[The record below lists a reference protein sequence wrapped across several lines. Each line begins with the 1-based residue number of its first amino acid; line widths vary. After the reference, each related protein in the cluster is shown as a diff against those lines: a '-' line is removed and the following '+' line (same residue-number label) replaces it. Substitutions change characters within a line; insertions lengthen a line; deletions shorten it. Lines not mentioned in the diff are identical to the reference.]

1 MGGNYLHCAAQRQT
15 HTEADIHLQIY
26 TRARITYTLH
36 DASNNGEML
45 ILAQTEIPTHAYG
58 TLHATSRQ
66 RGSLINSTQAHCWR
80 LKMVFSLNSTLSTQD
95 LTSTCFLSSR

>member
-36 DASNNGEML
+36 DASNNREML
-45 ILAQTEIPTHAYG
+45 ILAQTQKYPHTRTVHFMQLADREE
-58 TLHATSRQ
+58 
-66 RGSLINSTQAHCWR
+66 
-80 LKMVFSLNSTLSTQD
+80 V
-95 LTSTCFLSSR
+95 